1 MDLIS
6 LPDASKIA
14 DVSTTTLRNYV
25 RDKRLTAYEKAGRL
39 WVERGELLAVFG
51 LKRLTSAENDQG
63 TRIIAIAN
71 QKGGVGKTTTAVA
84 LSAILAREAPV
95 LALDCDPQGNM
106 TQAFGFNPDEQD
118 KTLYNVL
125 VDEGIALPET
135 FLRVGPPPPQLTLVP
150 GNLDLADT
158 WRRVAGRVGL
168 ETLLKTI
175 LEKHLQQFRYVI
187 LDCPPSLDMMTINA
201 LVAATEVIVP
211 VDMSVF
217 SVRGMVK
224 LMGTMQ
230 EVRKVNPNLP
240 PPRIV
245 ACRTDKT
252 SVSQGIEEELRKKF
266 SGSVFQAAIPRGKD
280 IPAAHAARLPLPIY
294 APRSKASL
302 AYESLATEVRNA

>member
-6 LPDASKIA
+6 VPDASQLA
-14 DVSTTTLRNYV
+14 QVSSTTLRNYI

-39 WVERGELLAVFG
+39 WVERGEVMTLFG
-51 LKRLTSAENDQG
+51 LKRLTPSEVGGG
-63 TRIIAIAN
+63 TRIVAIAN

-84 LSAILAREAPV
+84 LSAILAREVPV

-106 TQAFGFNPDEQD
+106 TQALGFEPDQQD

-125 VDEGIALPET
+125 VEEIPLAET
-135 FLRVGPPPPQLTLVP
+135 FLRVVAPPPLLTLVP

-168 ETLLKTI
+168 ETLLKTV
-175 LEKHLQQFRYVI
+175 LGPSLSQFRYVL
-187 LDCPPSLDMMTINA
+187 LDCSPSLDMMTINA

-217 SVRGMVK
+217 SVRGMMK

-230 EVRKVNPNLP
+230 EVRKVNPALP
-240 PPRIV
+240 PPRII
-245 ACRTDKT
+245 ACRTENT
-252 SVSQGIEEELRKKF
+252 SVSQAIEDGLRKQF
-266 SGSVFQAAIPRGKD
+266 GGSVFQAAIPRGKD
-280 IPAAHAARLPLPIY
+280 IPAAHAAKRPLPLH
-294 APRSKASL
+294 APKSKAAI
-302 AYESLATEVRNA
+302 AYEALAKEVCNG